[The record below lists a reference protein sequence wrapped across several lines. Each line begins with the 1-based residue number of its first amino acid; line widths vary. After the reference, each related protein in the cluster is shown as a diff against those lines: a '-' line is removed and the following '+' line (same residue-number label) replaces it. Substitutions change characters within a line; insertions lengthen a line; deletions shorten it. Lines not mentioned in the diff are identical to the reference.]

1 MGPGDTCLLVNWQ
14 AKPTN
19 SWSGTLGETHPQC
32 AELTAG
38 PGPNTTA
45 LPWRVATCQTNGNE
59 IQFWAGIGSQCGAG
73 PGQKPAV

>member
-14 AKPTN
+14 VRPIN
-19 SWSGTLGETHPQC
+19 RWSKALGETHPQF

-45 LPWRVATCQTNGNE
+45 LPWRAARCQTNGDE
-59 IQFWAGIGSQCGAG
+59 IQ
-73 PGQKPAV
+73 